1 MAKVRNS
8 EGGGDAQLSEGGLE
22 GVGVGD
28 EGVDPRT
35 VAQGQEPDPHGETG
49 QHGRSAELRGHSQTE
64 EGSGQY
70 CVAPPAPF
78 GEAHHEEEGEAA
90 EEGEHRLRGVE
101 VGQLD
106 VEDCEGGEKGGE

>member
-8 EGGGDAQLSEGGLE
+8 ECGGYAQLSEGGLE

-35 VAQGQEPDPHGETG
+35 VAKGQEPDSHGETG
-49 QHGRSAELRGHSQTE
+49 QHGSGAELGGQSQTE
-64 EGSGQY
+64 EGPGQC

-78 GEAHHEEEGEAA
+78 GEPHHEEEREAT
-90 EEGEHRLRGVE
+90 EEG
-101 VGQLD
+101 
-106 VEDCEGGEKGGE
+106 